1 MAAHGEPDQS
11 DFWETLSAALWLQH
25 TASCLAARG
34 EREDAVA
41 YERWAIALLL
51 EITRSLRAD
60 EPALETVRKLAAAGL
75 ARLEALKPQRRPRR
89 VTGAPAGERRQRAIA
104 RTTRG

>member
-1 MAAHGEPDQS
+1 MAAPTELDQP

-34 EREDAVA
+34 EREDAAA

-51 EITRSLRAD
+51 EITRTLQAD
-60 EPALETVRKLAAAGL
+60 EPALGTVRKLAAAGL
-75 ARLEALKPQRRPRR
+75 ARLDALKPQRRSRTATAATR
-89 VTGAPAGERRQRAIA
+89 GRRQRTALPA
-104 RTTRG
+104 PQR